1 MCSVSGW
8 APPLQQSS
16 GLSSPGTWPVVPET
30 PLCASGIS
38 ALRHRISRAKVS
50 VHLAIEGVLMRAEWL
65 AQQLLVGLRRIQPIS
80 ILFLRNKQMLDQ
92 CGMRERAEPL
102 VAGNTL
108 TSSQPLPQRF
118 SDFSTD
124 ENHLEDLL
132 KYKVLARSLTAPHTP
147 HSPELLFQQLEGGA

>member
-50 VHLAIEGVLMRAEWL
+50 VHSAFEGVLMHAKWL
-65 AQQLLVGLRRIQPIS
+65 AQSLLVRLRRIQPIS
-80 ILFLRNKQMLDQ
+80 ILFLRNKQVLDQ
-92 CGMRERAEPL
+92 CVLWGRAEPL
-102 VAGNTL
+102 VAGNSL
-108 TSSQPLPQRF
+108 TSNQPLPPRF

-132 KYKVLARSLTAPHTP
+132 KYKMLARSLTAPSTHAP
-147 HSPELLFQQLEGGA
+147 QLLFQQLEGGA